1 MTIRY
6 TPEAIRDL
14 AGIRDYIRHTLKNPQ
29 AAAWIA
35 RGILGACG
43 QLKQCPRMGPA
54 LEPRLC
60 QPTHRRYLI
69 WETIIVFYRIGDN
82 TVSVA
87 RIPDGREDYLRI
99 LFSDE
104 E

>member
-1 MTIRY
+1 MTVRY

-14 AGIRDYIRHTLKNPQ
+14 AEIRDYIRHTLKNPQ
-29 AAAWIA
+29 AAARIT

-43 QLKQCPRMGPA
+43 QLKQYPRMGPA
-54 LEPRLC
+54 LEPRLS
-60 QPTHRRYLI
+60 QPTELRYLI
-69 WETIIVFYRIGDN
+69 WETHIVFYRIGDN

-87 RIPDGREDYLRI
+87 RILDGRQDYLRI